1 MSLARKLFA
10 APARFWMN
18 WPIWGG
24 LLAMLLLAKHAWVV
38 FAPSEHAVPSTTTAT
53 PSAQTEQLF
62 GVVNTATSTASVS
75 GIRPIGIFASSTRG
89 FAVMQTDTGQIGVG
103 VGGQIAPGVR
113 LVETHADYVILERD
127 GARQRVD
134 LSKAPAAA
142 GAAPAQAASSVRG
155 DAIAD
160 AQAQALNKLSPE
172 QRKIL
177 QLQQQELIR
186 GKH

>member
-18 WPIWGG
+18 WPLWGG

-38 FAPSEHAVPSTTTAT
+38 FAPSEHAVPSTTAAT
-53 PSAQTEQLF
+53 QSAQTEQLF

-75 GIRPIGIFASSTRG
+75 GIRPIGIFASRTRG

-103 VGGQIAPGVR
+103 VGGQIVPGVR
-113 LVETHADYVILERD
+113 LIETHADYVILERD
-127 GARQRVD
+127 GSRQRVD
-134 LSKAPAAA
+134 LSKAPAA
-142 GAAPAQAASSVRG
+142 GGVAPAQAASSVRG
-155 DAIAD
+155 DPIAD